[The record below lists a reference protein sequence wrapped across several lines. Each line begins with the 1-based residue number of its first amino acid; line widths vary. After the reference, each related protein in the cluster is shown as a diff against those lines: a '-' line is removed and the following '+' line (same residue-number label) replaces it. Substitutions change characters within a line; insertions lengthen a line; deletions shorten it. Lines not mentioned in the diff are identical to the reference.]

1 MKTLNEL
8 KKNAKEETGQIVS
21 VANAADAEVLK
32 AVQDAVNEDLCSFIL
47 YGDENNIKTLSA
59 KIGLDLSSDKITVVS
74 EETDPAGTAVKAV
87 HKKEADILMKGNVS
101 TKALLK
107 AVLNKEYGLRSGKIL
122 SHVALFEIP
131 NQDRL
136 IFLTDAGM
144 NISPTL
150 MEKVEIINNAVK
162 IAQGVG
168 IEQPKVAALA
178 AVEVVNP
185 AMQAT
190 VDAAML
196 TQMQKRNQIRNCVI
210 DGPLAFDNAVSIQAA
225 EHKNIKSDVAGMTDI
240 IAVPT
245 IEVGNALYKSF
256 MYFADAKVAAV
267 VSGASA
273 PIVLTSRADSAASKL
288 YSLSL
293 ALVSSKKF

>member
-1 MKTLNEL
+1 MKSLDEL
-8 KKNAKEETGQIVS
+8 IEIAKRESEQVVS
-21 VANAADAEVLK
+21 VANAADKEVLI
-32 AVQDAVNEDLCSFIL
+32 AVQNALQENICSFVL
-47 YGDENNIKTLSA
+47 YGNKNDIQSIADE
-59 KIGLDLSSDKITVVS
+59 IGLDLSVTNLIVKDEKD
-74 EETDPAGTAVKAV
+74 DPAGAAVRAV
-87 HKKEADILMKGNVS
+87 YQKQANILMKGNVS
-101 TKALLK
+101 TKDLLK

-122 SHVALFEIP
+122 SHVALFEVP

-144 NISPTL
+144 NIAPTL

-162 IAQGVG
+162 IARGIG

-190 VDAAML
+190 VDAALL
-196 TQMQKRNQIRNCVI
+196 TQMQKRNQIRNCII
-210 DGPLAFDNAVSIQAA
+210 DGPLAFDNAISVDAA
-225 EHKNIKSDVAGMTDI
+225 EHKNIKSDVAGTSDI
-240 IAVPT
+240 LAVPT

-256 MYFADAKVAAV
+256 MYFAEAKVASV

>member
-1 MKTLNEL
+1 MRTLEEL
-8 KKNAKEETGQIVS
+8 KELAKKETAQIVS
-21 VANAADAEVLK
+21 VANAADEEVLK
-32 AVQDAVNEDLCSFIL
+32 AVKDAIKENLCSFIL
-47 YGDENNIKTLSA
+47 FGKENKIYKLSEE
-59 KIGLDLSSDKITVVS
+59 IDLDLSTSKISIVS
-74 EETDPAGTAVKAV
+74 EEKDPAGAAVQAI
-87 HKKEADILMKGNVS
+87 HQKKADILMKGNVS
-101 TKALLK
+101 TKSLLK

-136 IFLTDAGM
+136 LFLTDSGM
-144 NISPTL
+144 NIMPTL
-150 MEKVEIINNAVK
+150 MEKVEIINNAVQ
-162 IAQGVG
+162 IAHG
-168 IEQPKVAALA
+168 IGIDRPKVAALA

-190 VDAAML
+190 LDAAML
-196 TQMQKRNQIRNCVI
+196 TQMQKRNQIRDCIV

-225 EHKNIKSDVAGMTDI
+225 EHKNIESDVAGMTDI

-256 MYFADAKVAAV
+256 MFFADAKVAAV